1 MENVGITALIRTQD
15 LGYMIEFY
23 LDVTNPL
30 ILILLIG
37 VRYLRRV
44 MMGAIKMVVLE
55 HFMTGKI
62 HVVVEGSE
70 RHKDLLDE
78 VMVTPDG
85 TMCVYKEREE

>member
-1 MENVGITALIRTQD
+1 
-15 LGYMIEFY
+15 
-23 LDVTNPL
+23 
-30 ILILLIG
+30 
-37 VRYLRRV
+37 
-44 MMGAIKMVVLE
+44 MGAIKMVVLE